1 MINKKAF
8 EGLMLVC
15 GGSEARSNAEDSR
28 SALRSYPLL

>member
-8 EGLMLVC
+8 EVLILIC